1 MMRPS
6 LGGVMVVQG
15 ALFVWGLVLGVSD
28 ADAAGGRRGPAETIS
43 DEIKEDKSKE
53 QLELEERLRAIEDA
67 QKAKSARVVVLQWK
81 GTDTD
86 YTNEALQRNIKV
98 RIARPEAN
106 FYPDVDLYQA
116 GRKEPDESVRHTDQ
130 RAIVPND
137 AIATVMDAVEDVA
150 SIPWNALSEQDWGL
164 RANDLYN
171 LADEMW
177 FVDRPELREP
187 LFLLYS
193 QIGRAAESSNN
204 PSPPYYENVD
214 GKTVNYFWY
223 LAGSMAYKDPQLMS
237 KITDM
242 SLNASIQYYKDE
254 LDAGRFAPLTLSFD
268 LGESEFDPKEFTG
281 NYQVFINGMEET
293 IKNPDGLLDVPP
305 GRVDVYLK
313 RADGHSLSDRVDLE
327 RLKDKFYFVR
337 QNARK
342 AMGLDFIDQLMQHP
356 NECIPP
362 LAGDILN
369 YLSIYA
375 KLHPGAEV
383 YIVVPYAGSTAPG
396 RLYLWRW
403 DRANGYLIR
412 VEDNTGGFPVRFAAL
427 LGAGIGFSG
436 VDIDTPEDEDLEAV
450 VEQQQP
456 GAPAPDPAQTAD
468 QFAPI
473 PNPVIDGVPVY
484 WQLRGHYNRV
494 FMGIGM
500 EFKIGF
506 AGGTGEKPFQ
516 DKYQTNHHT
525 VVEYIEEDCTIADLA
540 CVDPD
545 GDGNGTKATAILA
558 LRERSLQRLVYA
570 TIGFMLGKDA
580 AVGFGPRGYFRIGW
594 YNAPHAVDFTGHVGW
609 TPKLPSI
616 GRKDEERTGRVRGFV
631 DADFYGGVMAPYFD
645 TLFID
650 QTREGKFL
658 ALGKPFGIFG
668 FTAGIGLTF

>member
-1 MMRPS
+1 VIV
-6 LGGVMVVQG
+6 LQG
-15 ALFVWGLVLGVSD
+15 ALLVFGLLCGSP
-28 ADAAGGRRGPAETIS
+28 AEAAGGRRGPAETIE
-43 DEIKEDKSKE
+43 DEIEEKKSAE
-53 QLELEERLRAIEDA
+53 QLELEERLKAIEAA
-67 QKAKSARVVVLQWK
+67 QKAKVARVVVLQWK

-86 YTNEALQRNIKV
+86 YTNDNLQRNIKV
-98 RIARPEAN
+98 RIARPDAS
-106 FYPDVDLYQA
+106 FYPDIDLYQS
-116 GRKEPDESVRHTDQ
+116 GRKEPDPSVRHTDQ
-130 RAIVPND
+130 RAQVPND
-137 AIATVMDAVEDVA
+137 AIAQVMEAVEDVA

-164 RANDLYN
+164 RANDL
-171 LADEMW
+171 LRLSDELW
-177 FVDRPELREP
+177 FVDRNELREP
-187 LFLLYS
+187 QFLLFA

-223 LAGSMAYKDPQLMS
+223 MAGAMAYKDPSLMS
-237 KITDM
+237 KITDQ

-254 LDAGRFAPLTLSFD
+254 LDAGRFSPLALSFD
-268 LGESEFDPKEFTG
+268 QGESEFDPKEFTA
-281 NYQVFINGMEET
+281 NYQVFINGLEET
-293 IKNPDGLLDVPP
+293 IKNPDGLLDVPL

-327 RLKDKFYFVR
+327 RLTEKYYFVV

-375 KLHPGAEV
+375 KLHPGAEI

-427 LGAGIGFSG
+427 MGGGIGFSG
-436 VDIDTPEDEDLEAV
+436 VDVDTPSDEELEGV
-450 VEQQQP
+450 VEDQQP
-456 GAPAPDPAQTAD
+456 GAEPDAAQTAD
-468 QFAPI
+468 AFAPI
-473 PNPVIDGVPVY
+473 PNPVIDGVPIY
-484 WQLRGHYNRV
+484 WQLRGHYNRF
-494 FMGIGM
+494 FMGVGI

-516 DKYQTNHHT
+516 DLYPTNHHT
-525 VVEYIEEDCTIADLA
+525 VIEYVEQDCATGELGCEDGSRS
-540 CVDPD
+540 V
-545 GDGNGTKATAILA
+545 AILA
-558 LRERSLQRLVYA
+558 LRERSLQRLVYSMV
-570 TIGFMLGKDA
+570 GFMLGRDA

-594 YNAPHAVDFTGHVGW
+594 YNAPHAVDFTGHIGW

-645 TLFID
+645 TLYAD
-650 QTREGKFL
+650 PTKQGKFL
-658 ALGKPFGIFG
+658 WLGQPFGIFG